1 MVQRIGGS
9 RRKTRHKMAKNVRD
23 KGKLSLT
30 RYFQE
35 FKNGDQ
41 VYLVAEPSY
50 HGGTYHLMYHG
61 KAGIVLDKKGTCY
74 EVQIQDHNMAKM
86 LIVHPVHLKRA

>member
-9 RRKTRHKMAKNVRD
+9 RSKTRHKMSKNVRYR
-23 KGKLSLT
+23 GKLSLT

-35 FKNGDQ
+35 FKLGDK

-50 HGGTYHLMYHG
+50 HGGTYHLRFHG
-61 KAGIVLDKKGTCY
+61 RAGIIMNKKGTCY
-74 EVQIQDHNMAKM
+74 EVKIQDMNMSKT
-86 LIVHPVHLKRA
+86 LIVHPVHLKRS